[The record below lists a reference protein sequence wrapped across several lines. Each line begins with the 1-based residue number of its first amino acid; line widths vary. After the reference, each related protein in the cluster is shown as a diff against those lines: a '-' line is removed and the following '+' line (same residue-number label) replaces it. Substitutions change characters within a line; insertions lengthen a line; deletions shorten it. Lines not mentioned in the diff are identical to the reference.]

1 MHMCVCVC
9 VAKVSE
15 WQHPHDGSM
24 GIEMKVSKHN
34 ANTYRRACHAVRCC
48 KNAGRLVVAKA
59 IKNSSGS
66 MWDRGSVVAGI
77 MWLLF
82 RLGLVP
88 GARGKRELWITS
100 LAKMIRCT
108 LQRQEFYWFCC
119 LYTLF
124 CPQKLQTPYLLG
136 TTGVHEIW
144 NFCLSF
150 GILMA
155 MGGHIIL
162 ARQELC
168 TRKTP
173 ANFPQTL
180 ANTRIRLNPIF
191 L

>member
-1 MHMCVCVC
+1 MCC
-9 VAKVSE
+9 AKVSE

-88 GARGKRELWITS
+88 GARGSERGPDSREISRINKEDCGGNT
-100 LAKMIRCT
+100 T
-108 LQRQEFYWFCC
+108 L
-119 LYTLF
+119 
-124 CPQKLQTPYLLG
+124 
-136 TTGVHEIW
+136 
-144 NFCLSF
+144 
-150 GILMA
+150 
-155 MGGHIIL
+155 
-162 ARQELC
+162 
-168 TRKTP
+168 
-173 ANFPQTL
+173 
-180 ANTRIRLNPIF
+180 
-191 L
+191 